1 MKPRHGL
8 RPWWA
13 RYGVAVALVALAAD
27 LRIWPLQTLE
37 SSLVWLTFYPA
48 VMVVAVWGGLSAGL
62 LATALAG
69 LVAVF
74 LWPVLVA
81 KPFIDGSAGWLG
93 MAVFTLTGGMISG
106 VAEAM
111 RRAQARAV
119 KAQQEAEQSNRAKDS
134 FLATMSHEIRTPLNG
149 LLGMLELLSLT
160 SLDREQEETL
170 KVAWDSGRS
179 LLRIVNDILE
189 WSKIEEGK
197 LQLSPH
203 PTSIP
208 LLLQDVVNTYS
219 RVASAKALV
228 LRQQADAR
236 LGTAHVVDALRL
248 SQILNNFVSNAIK
261 FTRQGGI
268 EVSAELL
275 DQHDGRERIRFSVKD
290 TGIGISK
297 EVQRHLF
304 QRYRQGSVDTT
315 RMYGGTGL
323 GLAIC
328 RRLAELMDGNIGLE
342 SEPGQGAT
350 FSLTLTL
357 PVSASPGEPSQ
368 RLYPEVEQ
376 RTVTP
381 LWGSSVEAPLV
392 LVVDD
397 NPTNRDLMS
406 RQIRQLGLRAITAE
420 NGQEALPTWRTGRIG
435 AVVTDC
441 HMPLMDG
448 YALARAIRTVES
460 EDARPRTPI
469 IAWTANAL
477 PEEAGKCHAAGM
489 DDTLVKPV
497 GMTQLRGTL
506 ARWLYIEGTDGSQPT
521 PARGQSDG
529 ERHAAPL
536 DGDLL
541 QNILP
546 DSAERAQVLL
556 EFGVHLRND
565 RATLLEVL
573 KRGDQ
578 ASVEQTAHRMKGS
591 SSMVGAKDLATACAA
606 IEHAARD
613 GDLASARAAEAA
625 LDEAIMRLETHLSM
639 ALGPGTGST

>member
-1 MKPRHGL
+1 MSQRHGP
-8 RPWWA
+8 RSWWT
-13 RYGVAVALVALAAD
+13 RHGFAVALVALAAA

-48 VMVVAVWGGLSAGL
+48 VMVVAIWGGLSAGL
-62 LATALAG
+62 LATALAC

-81 KPFIDGSAGWLG
+81 HPFINGSADWLG
-93 MAVFTLTGGMISG
+93 MAVFILTGSMISG

-119 KAQQEAEQSNRAKDS
+119 KAQQEAERANRAKDS

-160 SLDREQEETL
+160 PLDREQEETL

-197 LQLSPH
+197 LQLAPH

-208 LLLQDVVNTYS
+208 LLLRDVVNTYS

-228 LRQQADAR
+228 LRQHADAR
-236 LGTAHVVDALRL
+236 LGAAHVVDAHRL
-248 SQILNNFVSNAIK
+248 TQILSNFVSNAIK
-261 FTRQGGI
+261 FTRQG
-268 EVSAELL
+268 EVELSAGLL

-297 EVQRHLF
+297 DVQRHLF
-304 QRYRQGSVDTT
+304 QRYQQASVDTT

-328 RRLAELMDGNIGLE
+328 RRLAELMDGTIELE

-357 PVSASPGEPSQ
+357 PVSASPGEAS
-368 RLYPEVEQ
+368 LSSYPEVEQ

-381 LWGSSVEAPLV
+381 LYGIGAEAPLV

-420 NGQEALPTWRTGRIG
+420 NGQAALPTWRSGRVA
-435 AVVTDC
+435 AVITDC

-448 YALARAIRTVES
+448 YALARAIRAVET
-460 EDARPRTPI
+460 EDARSRTPI

-477 PEEAGKCHAAGM
+477 PEEAEKCHAAGM
-489 DDTLVKPV
+489 DGTLVKPV
-497 GMTQLRGTL
+497 GMTQLRGAL
-506 ARWLYIEGTDGSQPT
+506 ARWLFIEKAAGLQPT
-521 PARGQSDG
+521 PPRDPSDG
-529 ERHAAPL
+529 ERHATPL

-556 EFGVHLRND
+556 EFGVHLRTD
-565 RATLLEVL
+565 RATLTEVL
-573 KRGDQ
+573 QRGDQ

-591 SSMVGAKDLATACAA
+591 SSMVGANDLATACAA

-613 GDLASARAAEAA
+613 GDLAGARAAEAA
-625 LDEAIMRLETHLSM
+625 LDEAIMRLETHLST
-639 ALGPGTGST
+639 AAGPEKGSA